1 MSYLEIKPLS
11 VASFANIFSYSVGV
25 LLILSTIF
33 WCEKKSLHLMRF
45 HLFVFAFVSIEL
57 GHIPQKILLWFMSKS
72 VPPMFSSRSF
82 MVSSLTCTSLIYLK
96 FLLLWETDLRKYC
109 NSKNIVPTFFLRV
122 LQSHILFLNL
132 LAILSLFLCVAWGS
146 VLTSL
151 IYMQLPGFP
160 LTTCWKDCLF
170 SLVHPCPLCETL
182 VIYSCVSLFLSSLF
196 CSIDLCLFL
205 CQCHAGLITIALPY
219 CLKSGR
225 VILQLCSFS
234 SGLTAL
240 AILGFLWFHINFR
253 VICSSSVKNILG
265 NLRGIT
271 FNL

>member
-146 VLTSL
+146 VLSSL
-151 IYMQLPGFP
+151 IYYSCPDFP
-160 LTTCWKDCLF
+160 
-170 SLVHPCPLCETL
+170 TL
-182 VIYSCVSLFLSSLF
+182 VAERLSFLHGIFLPPLLKINRCRCVCVFLSSLF
-196 CSIDLCLFL
+196 CSID
-205 CQCHAGLITIALPY
+205 PY
-219 CLKSGR
+219 
-225 VILQLCSFS
+225 V
-234 SGLTAL
+234 
-240 AILGFLWFHINFR
+240 
-253 VICSSSVKNILG
+253 
-265 NLRGIT
+265 
-271 FNL
+271 

>member
-1 MSYLEIKPLS
+1 
-11 VASFANIFSYSVGV
+11 
-25 LLILSTIF
+25 
-33 WCEKKSLHLMRF
+33 MRF

-57 GHIPQKILLWFMSKS
+57 GHIPPKILLWFMSKS

-82 MVSSLTCTSLIYLK
+82 MVSSLTFTSLIHLK

-122 LQSHILFLNL
+122 LLSHILFLNVL
-132 LAILSLFLCVAWGS
+132 VILRLFLCVAWGS

-170 SLVHPCPLCETL
+170 SLVHPCPLCQTL
-182 VIYSCVSLFLSSLF
+182 VSYSCVSLFLSSLF

-205 CQCHAGLITIALPY
+205 CQCHAGLITIVLPY

-225 VILQLCSFS
+225 VIPPTLFFFLRIDSFGN
-234 SGLTAL
+234 SG
-240 AILGFLWFHINFR
+240 FFMVPYKF
-253 VICSSSVKNILG
+253 
-265 NLRGIT
+265 
-271 FNL
+271 